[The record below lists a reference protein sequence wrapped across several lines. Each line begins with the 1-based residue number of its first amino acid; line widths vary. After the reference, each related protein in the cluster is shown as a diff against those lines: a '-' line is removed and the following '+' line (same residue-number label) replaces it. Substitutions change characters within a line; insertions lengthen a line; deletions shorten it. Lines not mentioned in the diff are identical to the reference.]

1 MMQQGAQAQD
11 QALQTGLDHAS
22 TLEQNDQTHQQ
33 ALEQQAA
40 APTPTPTTG
49 A

>member
-1 MMQQGAQAQD
+1 MMQQGAQAQN
-11 QALQTGLDHAS
+11 QALQTGLDHAT

-40 APTPTPTTG
+40 ASQPTPPQG